1 MNISAFITKETD
13 FVYFFKDN
21 HYMFF
26 ELFRQTDTPARPLR
40 GYPEELLQKERDA
53 PDVPR
58 ETETFAWATG
68 NVATGIQRNP
78 RREKKK

>member
-13 FVYFFKDN
+13 FVYFLKD
-21 HYMFF
+21 YMF
-26 ELFRQTDTPARPLR
+26 FRQTDTPARPLC

-53 PDVPR
+53 PDVAR

-68 NVATGIQRNP
+68 NAATGIQRN
-78 RREKKK
+78 RREKKM